1 VARILR
7 SSGSPEQTP
16 GLGIAMKIS
25 SLSFLARHP
34 DRISGIVLCIAGGV
48 FLRESSNLPFGTLSA
63 PDAGFF
69 PRSLA
74 VALLVAGIV
83 IFVRTFN
90 AAPDMLDFTRR
101 SWGVAMAIA
110 LMLLYGALLQR
121 LGFLIC
127 TVAILFVLMRVH
139 GGLGWKLSL
148 LIAVPSVVAT
158 YLGFLELGVPLPA
171 GLLARF

>member
-1 VARILR
+1 MKM
-7 SSGSPEQTP
+7 SPV
-16 GLGIAMKIS
+16 
-25 SLSFLARHP
+25 SFIARHP
-34 DRISGIVLCIAGGV
+34 DRISGIVLCVAGGV
-48 FLRESSNLPFGTLSA
+48 FLRESSHLPFGTLSA

-74 VALLVAGIV
+74 AALLLSGIV
-83 IFVRTFN
+83 IFVRAFG
-90 AAPDMLDFTRR
+90 AAPDVLDFTKR

-110 LMLLYGALLQR
+110 ILLLYGVLLDR

-127 TVAILFVLMRVH
+127 TVGVLFGLMTVH

>member
-1 VARILR
+1 
-7 SSGSPEQTP
+7 
-16 GLGIAMKIS
+16 MKINPV
-25 SLSFLARHP
+25 SFIARHP

-48 FLRESSNLPFGTLSA
+48 FLRESSHLPFGTLSA

-74 VALLVAGIV
+74 AALLLAGIV
-83 IFVRTFN
+83 IFMRAFN
-90 AAPDMLDFTRR
+90 TAPETLDLTKR
-101 SWGVAMAIA
+101 SWGVAMTIA
-110 LMLLYGALLQR
+110 MLLLYGVLLER
-121 LGFLIC
+121 LGFLVC
-127 TVAILFVLMRVH
+127 TIGILFVLMKVC

-148 LIAVPSVVAT
+148 LIAVASVVAT

>member
-1 VARILR
+1 M
-7 SSGSPEQTP
+7 SSAWPAQY
-16 GLGIAMKIS
+16 LFVS
-25 SLSFLARHP
+25 SSH
-34 DRISGIVLCIAGGV
+34 
-48 FLRESSNLPFGTLSA
+48 LPFGTLSA

-74 VALLVAGIV
+74 TGLLLAGVV
-83 IFVRTFN
+83 IFVRAFN
-90 AAPDMLDFTRR
+90 AAPDVLDFTKR

-110 LMLLYGALLQR
+110 MLLLYGVLLER

-127 TVAILFVLMRVH
+127 TVGILFVLMKVY
-139 GGLGWKLSL
+139 GGMGWKLSL
-148 LIAVPSVVAT
+148 LIALPSVAVT

>member
-1 VARILR
+1 LKPNPVNF
-7 SSGSPEQTP
+7 
-16 GLGIAMKIS
+16 IAK
-25 SLSFLARHP
+25 HP
-34 DRISGIVLCIAGGV
+34 DRISGIVLCIAGAVG
-48 FLRESSNLPFGTLSA
+48 LRESSNLPFGTLSA

-74 VALLVAGIV
+74 TALLVFGIV
-83 IFVRTFN
+83 IFIRAFN
-90 AAPDMLDFTRR
+90 TAPDSLDFTKR

-110 LMLLYGALLQR
+110 MLLLYGVFLER

-127 TVAILFVLMRVH
+127 TVAILFVLMKVY
-139 GGLGWKLSL
+139 GGIGWKLSL

-158 YLGFLELGVPLPA
+158 YFGFLELGVPLPA

>member
-1 VARILR
+1 MKM
-7 SSGSPEQTP
+7 SPV
-16 GLGIAMKIS
+16 
-25 SLSFLARHP
+25 SFIARHP

-48 FLRESSNLPFGTLSA
+48 FLRESSHLPFGTLSA

-74 VALLVAGIV
+74 AALLLAGIV
-83 IFVRTFN
+83 IFVRAFST
-90 AAPDMLDFTRR
+90 APDMLDFTKR

-110 LMLLYGALLQR
+110 MLLLYGVLLDR

-127 TVAILFVLMRVH
+127 TVAILFVLMRVY

-158 YLGFLELGVPLPA
+158 FFGFLELGVPLPA
-171 GLLARF
+171 GVLAGFWR

>member
-1 VARILR
+1 VNF
-7 SSGSPEQTP
+7 
-16 GLGIAMKIS
+16 IAK
-25 SLSFLARHP
+25 HP
-34 DRISGIVLCIAGGV
+34 DRISGIVLCIAGAVG
-48 FLRESSNLPFGTLSA
+48 LRESSNLPFGTLSA

-74 VALLVAGIV
+74 TALLVFGIV
-83 IFVRTFN
+83 IFIRAFN
-90 AAPDMLDFTRR
+90 TAPDSLDFTKR

-110 LMLLYGALLQR
+110 MLLLYGVFLER

-127 TVAILFVLMRVH
+127 TVAILFVLMKVY
-139 GGLGWKLSL
+139 GGIGWKLSL

-158 YLGFLELGVPLPA
+158 YFGFLELGVPLPA